1 MAVGVSERG
10 KVAMLSFSL
19 FICALLLTAY
29 SSRHPGVARSGAVA
43 LAEIVAPVYAGVDF
57 VGDAVR
63 GVWDHYIALSHV
75 SRENEE
81 LRLTIE
87 RLEGERTS
95 FSEYQSENARL
106 RGLLDLRSIARL
118 KGVAASVVGTE
129 PSGWGKVVVVDRGG
143 DQGVREGM
151 AVLHPKGIVGQV
163 VAVSSHF
170 SHVLLVTDHASGVD
184 AMLQDSRA
192 RGVVEG
198 LGASHCELKYV
209 PKEVAVRVGDL
220 VLTSGMD
227 GVFPKGILIGTVSR
241 VSAET
246 GTLLQHIEV
255 MLSVDLEK
263 LEEVLILTGDDGVVE
278 RAKEV
283 DELTKYSGALRR
295 RN

>member
-1 MAVGVSERG
+1 MTAGFSERG
-10 KVAMLSFSL
+10 KVAILSFSL
-19 FICALLLTAY
+19 FVCALLLTAY
-29 SSRHPGVARSGAVA
+29 SSRHPSIARSGAVA
-43 LAEIVAPVYAGVDF
+43 LAEVVAPVYAAVDL
-57 VGDAVR
+57 VGDSVR
-63 GVWDHYIALSHV
+63 GVWEHYIGLSRV

-81 LRLTIE
+81 LRVAIE
-87 RLEGERTS
+87 RLEGERS
-95 FSEYQSENARL
+95 SVQEYQSENARL
-106 RGLLDLRSIARL
+106 RALLDLRSIARL

-129 PSGWGKVVVVDRGG
+129 PSGWGKVIVVDHGSEH
-143 DQGVREGM
+143 GVREGM

-163 VAVSSHF
+163 VAVSAHF
-170 SHVLLVTDHASGVD
+170 SHVLLATDHASGVD

-209 PKEVAVRVGDL
+209 PKEVAVRVGDA

-241 VSAET
+241 VATET

-255 MLSVDLEK
+255 KVSVDLEK
-263 LEEVLILTGDDGVVE
+263 LEEVLILTGDEGAGQ

-283 DELTKYSGALRR
+283 EDLTKYSGALRR